1 MRIHHLSSDLVCFH
15 LAGQSMRL
23 RQTGLLVQ
31 LHKSV
36 LPLTNLRLH
45 PSFVGVRVCGCAV
58 SHGSFVCHRACAHV
72 QSCIHQRRSVLRRE
86 GRCTRMQYDTLGA
99 GILYRSASCPVS
111 RGVPALKKNG
121 IETHEHRASNAESK
135 PQHSIARIAAS
146 KQTKWPS
153 DTEDDPFVYR
163 QHVDGTNVM
172 VHRKLSRR
180 TGFSFISNNCVG
192 GKCS

>member
-1 MRIHHLSSDLVCFH
+1 MRMHHLSSDLVCFH

-45 PSFVGVRVCGCAV
+45 PSFAGVRVCGCAV

-111 RGVPALKKNG
+111 RGVPALKKM
-121 IETHEHRASNAESK
+121 ESK
-135 PQHSIARIAAS
+135 HMNIGLQTQRANRSTASHESQLANKRNGHLTRKMTRSCIAS
-146 KQTKWPS
+146 MST
-153 DTEDDPFVYR
+153 
-163 QHVDGTNVM
+163 G
-172 VHRKLSRR
+172 R
-180 TGFSFISNNCVG
+180 T
-192 GKCS
+192 